1 MNEILHANIFFFI
14 ASLATVCF
22 CVLVSLVLY
31 QLLKIMQSIRAI
43 LTRVEEGSEVLAE
56 DLAQIRAV
64 IVEGGIV
71 SRLIGMFFG
80 GAKSSTAP
88 KRKRRVINRNNK
100 SYGNKE
106 DDDTGEEDGDE

>member
-1 MNEILHANIFFFI
+1 MNEILQANIFFFI

-22 CVLVSLVLY
+22 CILVCFVLY
-31 QLLKIMQSIRAI
+31 QLIKIMQSIRAI
-43 LTRVEEGSEVLAE
+43 LTKVEEGSEILAE

-80 GAKSSTAP
+80 GANSPTAP
-88 KRKRRVINRNNK
+88 KRKRRIINNNK

-106 DDDTGEEDGDE
+106 DSNEESGDNE

>member
-14 ASLATVCF
+14 ASLATICF

-31 QLLKIMQSIRAI
+31 QLLKITQSIRTI
-43 LTRVEEGSEVLAE
+43 LSRIEEGSEVLAE

-64 IVEGGIV
+64 IVEGGIF

-80 GAKSSTAP
+80 GFKNPTTP
-88 KRKRRVINRNNK
+88 KRKRRIIYRNNK

-106 DDDTGEEDGDE
+106 DDAEEGGDE

>member
-31 QLLKIMQSIRAI
+31 QLLKITQSIRAI
-43 LTRVEEGSEVLAE
+43 LSRIEEGSEVLAE

-64 IVEGGIV
+64 IVEGGIF

-80 GAKSSTAP
+80 GFKNPTTP
-88 KRKRRVINRNNK
+88 KRKRRIINRNNK

-106 DDDTGEEDGDE
+106 DDAEEGGDE